1 MVSKSSPQK
10 TEGKPASSIIEARR
24 LVDEIE
30 RSQVPFGESAPLYAR
45 IKAQV
50 DAGRTLTAEDHE
62 HLKGLAKKAKDWEK
76 AVQSSARTLPEET
89 LSG

>member
-10 TEGKPASSIIEARR
+10 AGGKPVSPLIEARS
-24 LVDEIE
+24 LIDEIE
-30 RSQVPFGESAPLYAR
+30 KSQVPFGESAPLYAR

-50 DAGRTLTAEDHE
+50 DAGRTLSAEDYL
-62 HLKGLAKKAKDWEK
+62 HLEDLAKKAKDWEK